1 MIGGRRSV
9 RGLVGAVGAIAA
21 WAVLAMGSPI
31 AASVPIG
38 EGDIPQVVSTGRAE
52 GDVAFGDARHGW
64 RVGAGGLI
72 LATTDGGAS
81 WVRQVSPTTGSL
93 TAIDAV
99 SATHAWAVGRGG
111 LLLRTVDG
119 GSTWTRIQ
127 LDSEKD
133 LRGVDFV
140 DAQRGWVIEWYG
152 AVRATA
158 DGGITWTEQTT
169 GFRPFAALSF
179 VDANHGFVGGG
190 LDNGR
195 FIWRTTDGGRSW
207 QEVLGLPA
215 PTSGIRALD
224 FADARRGIAVGTNG
238 FSFRTA
244 DGGTTWTETSTG
256 IGVDFTGIAM
266 VDPSN
271 AIAVGTGRFGQAP
284 VVPRAYRTSDAGASW
299 VAIPTGPRGDL
310 AAIAARPGGGFA
322 VAAPGASTFSSSDG
336 TTWAAPVD
344 EARSPSTLRGLS
356 TSGSHVVAVGDGGS
370 VRTSRDGG
378 VRWAESAMPVPAD
391 LRAVDSIDAKI
402 WAVGSLRD
410 DVVGIVHPVV
420 LHSTDDGGSW
430 TPIGTGLPAARRL
443 NAVRFVDPLRGWVV
457 GAGPAGSGAGFIAAT
472 TDGGHTWSVVA
483 QTGPREL
490 TSLEVIDDRLW
501 AVGPKAYVRSDDGGE
516 TWVVA
521 AEGTDVPIPAPSLA
535 SIDFIDGV
543 HGWIGAADR
552 ILATSDGGITWTQ
565 LENPFGAS
573 LLHVRF
579 TNQLEGWATGHD
591 GSLRRTID
599 GGTTWSSRWIP
610 STRASDE
617 LTSLTIDGSGAL
629 WVTLASTV
637 AVVPT
642 RRPSAV
648 ELRANAPT
656 GAKRTVTAEVTG
668 LDTGSIESAP
678 ATPTG
683 SVRFVQG
690 GTVLATVPLTA
701 AGRASVEVS
710 SAPTAGPVVASYLG
724 DSAFGPA
731 PSPALLVAVR
741 PAWYPEPSAS
751 AFVDAVNRGLRGTT
765 LTPAQRSAE
774 AARITTSAAARAYV
788 ADRLGDRYC
797 AGSVGPIFRLYSGFF
812 TRPPD
817 TSGLTYWV
825 GRARTGT
832 PLTAAAAAFAG
843 SSEFRRTYGSLSDGA
858 YVDLVYRNVLGRQPD
873 AGGRAFWI
881 NRLRSGTSRGA
892 VMTSFSESSENQRKT
907 ANAVAVTSLALCLRS
922 RAATPLELTGGANA
936 LANGVP
942 LTTLV
947 AEVLATGQIRP
958 PAPD

>member
-1 MIGGRRSV
+1 M
-9 RGLVGAVGAIAA
+9 
-21 WAVLAMGSPI
+21 
-31 AASVPIG
+31 
-38 EGDIPQVVSTGRAE
+38 
-52 GDVAFGDARHGW
+52 
-64 RVGAGGLI
+64 
-72 LATTDGGAS
+72 
-81 WVRQVSPTTGSL
+81 
-93 TAIDAV
+93 
-99 SATHAWAVGRGG
+99 
-111 LLLRTVDG
+111 
-119 GSTWTRIQ
+119 
-127 LDSEKD
+127 
-133 LRGVDFV
+133 
-140 DAQRGWVIEWYG
+140 
-152 AVRATA
+152 
-158 DGGITWTEQTT
+158 
-169 GFRPFAALSF
+169 
-179 VDANHGFVGGG
+179 
-190 LDNGR
+190 
-195 FIWRTTDGGRSW
+195 
-207 QEVLGLPA
+207 
-215 PTSGIRALD
+215 
-224 FADARRGIAVGTNG
+224 GTNG

-637 AVVPT
+637 AVVPA

-656 GAKRTVTAEVTG
+656 GEAHG
-668 LDTGSIESAP
+668 H
-678 ATPTG
+678 
-683 SVRFVQG
+683 
-690 GTVLATVPLTA
+690 
-701 AGRASVEVS
+701 GR
-710 SAPTAGPVVASYLG
+710 
-724 DSAFGPA
+724 
-731 PSPALLVAVR
+731 
-741 PAWYPEPSAS
+741 
-751 AFVDAVNRGLRGTT
+751 
-765 LTPAQRSAE
+765 
-774 AARITTSAAARAYV
+774 
-788 ADRLGDRYC
+788 GDRPRYRIDRERSSD
-797 AGSVGPIFRLYSGFF
+797 AHRVGSL
-812 TRPPD
+812 
-817 TSGLTYWV
+817 
-825 GRARTGT
+825 RARRHG
-832 PLTAAAAAFAG
+832 AG
-843 SSEFRRTYGSLSDGA
+843 DGA
-858 YVDLVYRNVLGRQPD
+858 AHGRRPCLGRGELGTD
-873 AGGRAFWI
+873 RRSGCRALPRRFG
-881 NRLRSGTSRGA
+881 LRSGAEPSTARRRPAGVVPRALGVCVRRCGEPGSARTTSPRP
-892 VMTSFSESSENQRKT
+892 SEARRQLASRRAPQLAPTWPIGSAIATAPGRWARSSGCTPGSSPARPT
-907 ANAVAVTSLALCLRS
+907 P
-922 RAATPLELTGGANA
+922 RA
-936 LANGVP
+936 
-942 LTTLV
+942 
-947 AEVLATGQIRP
+947 
-958 PAPD
+958 